1 MFALFLLSGSL
12 CLDAQVKK
20 SHQGKWN
27 FEAPTAP
34 EGYNS
39 GVITFKADSSVME
52 FSGGYYTYP
61 SSWVKAKGDSITYTT
76 NVDGE
81 IVLFSLKIKD
91 KTNINGDAV
100 WSSGQSEMI
109 LKKKEE

>member
-39 GVITFKADSSVME
+39 GVITFKAD
-52 FSGGYYTYP
+52 
-61 SSWVKAKGDSITYTT
+61 TT
-76 NVDGE
+76 PIHQAG
-81 IVLFSLKIKD
+81 
-91 KTNINGDAV
+91 
-100 WSSGQSEMI
+100 
-109 LKKKEE
+109 